1 MRRIGYKD
9 SVTGKSYSFIT
20 DNVKLSAP
28 TIPDIY
34 KRRWQVEFFNRVK
47 QHLKI
52 KSFVGT
58 SKNAV
63 MTQIWIAV
71 CVSLFLAFLKFK
83 SKLTK
88 SLRQWLRILQLNLF
102 EKRDLMAFL
111 PGDPHRNNGVSL
123 AHRILSIT
131 RPRIIFYTI
140 SYISFKGIS
149 FDMLVEGKKIF
160 ITVN

>member
-1 MRRIGYKD
+1 
-9 SVTGKSYSFIT
+9 
-20 DNVKLSAP
+20 
-28 TIPDIY
+28 
-34 KRRWQVEFFNRVK
+34 
-47 QHLKI
+47 
-52 KSFVGT
+52 
-58 SKNAV
+58 
-63 MTQIWIAV
+63 
-71 CVSLFLAFLKFK
+71 
-83 SKLTK
+83 
-88 SLRQWLRILQLNLF
+88 
-102 EKRDLMAFL
+102 MAFL